1 MKILGIG
8 NAIVDVIC
16 KVEESFLSK
25 NNLTK
30 STMKLVDE
38 TEFKK
43 LLSSLKIEETISG
56 GSVANSIAGLSQLGN
71 KVGFIGKVNDDD
83 LGQKYEDGLKKE
95 NVKYFYSKKKEEL
108 PTGTCLILI
117 TPDSE
122 RTMCTFLGIAG
133 KINENDVDI
142 NAVKNS
148 EIIFLEGYL
157 WDEGEPKKAFDK
169 AIQNSN
175 KAAMSLSD
183 LFCVERHK
191 PHFLN
196 LVKNNLN
203 ITFANEQ
210 EILSLINAKNFD
222 EVTAFGKQLGKLMV
236 VTRGEKGS
244 IAILKDEIVECESK
258 KNLKIVDLTGAG
270 DLFAAGFLHG
280 YVNKL
285 SLKESLEKGT
295 EMSSKIIQKIGAR
308 LN

>member
-16 KVEESFLSK
+16 KIEDNFITD
-25 NNLTK
+25 NGLTK

-38 TEFKK
+38 PEFKK
-43 LLSSLKIEETISG
+43 LLSNLKIEETVSG

-95 NVKYFYSKKKEEL
+95 NVEYFYTKKKEEL

-133 KINENDVDI
+133 KINENDVDVS
-142 NAVKNS
+142 AVKNS
-148 EIIFLEGYL
+148 EITFLEGYL
-157 WDEGEPKKAFDK
+157 WDEGDPKKSFNK

-191 PHFLN
+191 PHFLD
-196 LVKNNLN
+196 LVKNKLD
-203 ITFANEQ
+203 IVFANEQ
-210 EILSLINAKNFD
+210 EALSLIDAKNLD
-222 EVTAFGKQLGKLMV
+222 EVISFSKQLEKLIV
-236 VTRGEKGS
+236 ITRSEKGS
-244 IAILKDEIVECESK
+244 IAIQKNEVVECDSK
-258 KNLKIVDLTGAG
+258 KDLKIVDLTGAG

-280 YVNKL
+280 YINNL
-285 SLKESLEKGT
+285 SLKQSLEKGT
-295 EMSSKIIQKIGAR
+295 EMSSNIIQKIGAR
-308 LN
+308 I